1 MERTKIVT
9 LTVTSRFV
17 FLLIISLSVLPDKLI
32 AQSYDWRSNI
42 DKLVQMAD
50 SLSNKTQK
58 TFYSQRYL
66 KNDLPIKETWHYTL
80 HNGKVLIFQLRYQLD
95 ATEFTEVYYVNKG
108 SLVCMEQFESPYNLA
123 DDEIHHAQLYYFVGS
138 EMKQYVTY
146 GRSKQTPNYISSIE
160 CLEKFQKRYN
170 ELLRNMKHT
179 PNMGL
184 D

>member
-1 MERTKIVT
+1 MSVKFI
-9 LTVTSRFV
+9 L
-17 FLLIISLSVLPDKLI
+17 FLLLCLSVTCDQLL
-32 AQSYDWRSNI
+32 AQSSDWRSNT
-42 DKLVQMAD
+42 DRLVQMAD

-58 TFYSQRYL
+58 TFYSQRFL
-66 KNDLPIKETWHYTL
+66 KNDQTVKETWHYTL
-80 HNGKVLIFQLRYQLD
+80 HNGKILIFQLRYLID
-95 ATEFTEVYYVNKG
+95 VTEFTEVYYVNKG

-146 GRSKQTPNYISSIE
+146 GRSKQSPTYISPVE
-160 CLEKFQKRYN
+160 CLEKFQKRYT

-179 PNMGL
+179 PNMGM

>member
-1 MERTKIVT
+1 M
-9 LTVTSRFV
+9 TSRIII
-17 FLLIISLSVLPDKLI
+17 LLIMAFLIAPDKLL
-32 AQSYDWRSNI
+32 AQSYDWRTGV
-42 DKLVQMAD
+42 DRLVQLAD
-50 SLSNKTQK
+50 SLSNKSQK
-58 TFYSQRYL
+58 TFYSERYL
-66 KNDLPIKETWHYTL
+66 KNDHPIKETWHYTL
-80 HNGKVLIFQLRYQLD
+80 HNGKILIFQLRYLIE

-146 GRSKQTPNYISSIE
+146 GRSKLTPNYISPVE
-160 CLEKFQKRYN
+160 CLEKFQKRYS